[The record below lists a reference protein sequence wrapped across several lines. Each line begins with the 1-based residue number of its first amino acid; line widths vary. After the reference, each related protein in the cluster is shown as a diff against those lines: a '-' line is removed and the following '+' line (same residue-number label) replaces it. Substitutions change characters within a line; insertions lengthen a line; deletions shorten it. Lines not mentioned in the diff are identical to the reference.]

1 MVNSMVG
8 HLLIGIT
15 FIKLCEER
23 IKGGMTMV
31 KVRYM
36 GGNAVLLT
44 PRDGEQMEEI
54 IKGNKEWLTVLW
66 RSLSRG
72 RMVL

>member
-1 MVNSMVG
+1 M
-8 HLLIGIT
+8 I
-15 FIKLCEER
+15 
-23 IKGGMTMV
+23 